1 MWWNRCKRKCEKCE
15 RYKNKYITQ
24 KKRIDQ
30 LEEYIESIL
39 KTQKDIVELMEQINE
54 KR

>member
-1 MWWNRCKRKCEKCE
+1 MWWNRCKRKCKRCEK
-15 RYKNKYITQ
+15 YLQQ
-24 KKRIDQ
+24 KKRIDE

-39 KTQKDIVELMEQINE
+39 KTQKDIVELMEEINN

>member
-1 MWWNRCKRKCEKCE
+1 MWWRCKRKCEKCE

-24 KKRIDQ
+24 RRRIEQ
-30 LEEYIESIL
+30 LEEYIESLL
-39 KTQKDIVELMEQINE
+39 KTQKDIVKLMEQINE

>member
-1 MWWNRCKRKCEKCE
+1 MWWNRCKRKCEKCDKL
-15 RYKNKYITQ
+15 KNKYISQ
-24 KKRIDQ
+24 KKRIEQ